1 MELFDK
7 LKERPGRL
15 AMPDKSEP
23 TSMAL
28 TRGFYVRAKQIVER
42 VAGMLGRPLPFTEHD
57 SANVAQAHDVPGP
70 WFSGPF

>member
-28 TRGFYVRAKQIVER
+28 TRGFYVRAQQIVER